1 MRTANH
7 VSTTPVPLPV
17 SPRALVIPYVLTPA
31 KLDGLLRN
39 GEALASIS
47 ERLSAM
53 MGRNGGPLAGELAD
67 LAALTIDLFDVVE
80 QDPDLEDGGDEE
92 PSLGWLHD
100 GRTASGND
108 FHDLDCEEETA
119 DRLHDA
125 EPDEGLPPARPP
137 RRGSQRG
144 GGRGAELSRV
154 RLAGGVLRNRPG
166 CLTRGRAGPFAS
178 PCQRGADMALRTNF
192 LT

>member
-7 VSTTPVPLPV
+7 VHNIPAPVPERP
-17 SPRALVIPYVLTPA
+17 PARVIPYILTPA
-31 KLDGLLRN
+31 ELDGLIRV
-39 GEALASIS
+39 GEALTNIS
-47 ERLSAM
+47 ERLSTM
-53 MGRNGGPLAGELAD
+53 MGRNSGPLAGELAD
-67 LAALTIDLFDVVE
+67 LAALTIDLLDVVE

-100 GRTASGND
+100 GRIASGND
-108 FHDLDCEEETA
+108 NHDLDCEEDIA

-144 GGRGAELSRV
+144 GGRGAERSRV

-166 CLTRGRAGPFAS
+166 CLTRGRAVHLPRHADVMPTWRFGPTF
-178 PCQRGADMALRTNF
+178 
-192 LT
+192 